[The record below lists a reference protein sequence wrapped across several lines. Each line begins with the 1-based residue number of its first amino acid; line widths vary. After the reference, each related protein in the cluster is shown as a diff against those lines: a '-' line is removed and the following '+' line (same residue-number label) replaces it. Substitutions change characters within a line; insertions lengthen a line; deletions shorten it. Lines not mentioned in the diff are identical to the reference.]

1 MSVYLEQIKQLVER
15 QKVHDV
21 IYAIKKELQQAPQ
34 ELEALE
40 TRFTEIDANRN
51 KIIEKLEHL
60 QEQEKRLAGEID
72 DDSARL
78 KKSKSKLMQVENT
91 REYHAMMR
99 EMDSMEKMN
108 RSREEEKFALAEEL
122 QLQNDKLAEVDLTYT
137 GVKAE
142 LEVKRDGLQAKM
154 DAAAAKL
161 ETLESQRMDASS
173 QVPQPVFQRYEFIR
187 SRLEHPV
194 IVPVKEGICSGCNI
208 SIPPQSFIEL
218 QRGQQILS
226 CPNCQRLIYWCEHFS
241 APESAAPQKPMQFF
255 SND

>member
-1 MSVYLEQIKQLVER
+1 MSVYLEQIKQLVEL
-15 QKVHDV
+15 QKVDDV

-72 DDSARL
+72 DESARL

>member
-1 MSVYLEQIKQLVER
+1 MSVYLKQIKQLVEL
-15 QKVHDV
+15 QKVDDV
-21 IYAIKKELQQAPQ
+21 IYSVRKELQEAPQ
-34 ELEALE
+34 ELKALE
-40 TRFTEIDANRN
+40 ERFAEIEGNRAR
-51 KIIEKLEHL
+51 IVEKLDHL
-60 QEQEKRLAGEID
+60 QDQQKRLSSEID

-99 EMDSMEKMN
+99 EMDSMEKIN
-108 RSREEEKFALAEEL
+108 RSREEEKFALLEEL
-122 QLQNDKLAEVDLTYT
+122 QLQSDRLAEIDLTYT

-142 LEVKRDGLQAKM
+142 LEVKRDGLQGKL
-154 DAAAAKL
+154 DAAEARLADLEEQRAA
-161 ETLESQRMDASS
+161 SSS

-208 SIPPQSFIEL
+208 AIPPQTFIEL

-241 APESAAPQKPMQFF
+241 APEAEAPKKPMQFF
-255 SND
+255 VND